1 MGTPQLWSNKTLTLH
16 ILDLNDN
23 PPLFER
29 PTYEVSVPESLRL
42 GSFVLKVSAS
52 DEDTG
57 EHGEIFYSILPI
69 NKSGEDAT
77 QIFHIDPESGT
88 ITTIGE
94 LDRERMHVYDFN
106 VVADNFDWK
115 LRTPKKDSMS
125 SKARVRLLVTDVDDN
140 DPRFIQ
146 RNFTFLVAENL
157 PARSIVGTLAAGDAD
172 APPNDAFA
180 FRPLVTGD
188 GMEEVFSVDPNT
200 GVISTWRTLDREIK
214 EFYSMRV
221 EVFSTSDSSKNDTA
235 SVFIRVEDRNDNA
248 PIFVFP
254 SNNDDNNNMNIFLN
268 HPIGAE
274 VVAFAANDADVG
286 DNADLTYEMVAGNAT
301 DYFRLDR
308 KTGSLQLSR
317 AFHVDDINKTFS
329 VVVRVRDSGRHEQL
343 DSLTT
348 MMFTVLDS
356 HSS

>member
-1 MGTPQLWSNKTLTLH
+1 M
-16 ILDLNDN
+16 
-23 PPLFER
+23 
-29 PTYEVSVPESLRL
+29 PESLRL

-57 EHGEIFYSILPI
+57 DHGEIFYSILAT
-69 NKSGEDAT
+69 NNSQEDVT

-88 ITTIGE
+88 ITTIAE
-94 LDRERMHVYDFN
+94 LDRESVQVYEFN
-106 VVADNFDWK
+106 VVADNFDSK
-115 LRTPKKDSMS
+115 LRTPKKGSMS
-125 SKARVRLLVTDVDDN
+125 SKALVRLLVTDVDDN
-140 DPRFIQ
+140 GPRFVQ
-146 RNFTFLVAENL
+146 RNFTFLVSENL
-157 PARSIVGTLAAGDAD
+157 PARTIVGTLAAIDTD

-188 GMEEVFSVDPNT
+188 GMEEVFSVDPKT
-200 GVISTWRTLDREIK
+200 GVISTWKTLDREIK

-235 SVFIRVEDRNDNA
+235 NVFIRVEDRNDNA
-248 PIFVFP
+248 PIFIFP
-254 SNNDDNNNMNIFLN
+254 SVNDNNNNLNIFLN

-317 AFHVDDINKTFS
+317 AFHVDDVNKTFS
-329 VVVRVRDSGRHEQL
+329 VVVRVKDSGQQEQL

-348 MMFTVLDS
+348 VLFTVLDS